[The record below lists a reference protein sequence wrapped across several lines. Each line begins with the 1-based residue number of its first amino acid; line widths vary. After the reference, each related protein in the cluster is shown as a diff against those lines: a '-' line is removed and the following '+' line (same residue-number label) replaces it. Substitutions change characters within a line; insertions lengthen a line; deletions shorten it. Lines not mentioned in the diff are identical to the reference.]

1 MLNKKNFD
9 LRASSKS
16 NNLSGK
22 FLIASPF
29 VETDEIFNKSL
40 IYVTDHNKNGAVGLI
55 VNHNIYVNKKL
66 NKTLNKMFFN
76 DSSMVNAKLEIFL
89 GGPLDPE
96 KGFIIHSNDYN
107 QDLLFKCN
115 DEISISSST
124 NTLKNILKGVGPKRS
139 LLVMGY
145 SGWKANQLEK
155 EIEKNLWIVADSDLD
170 LIFNSNHD
178 TKWEKALKKLGI
190 DQSMFCCQIGHG

>member
-1 MLNKKNFD
+1 MLNRKNFD
-9 LRASSKS
+9 IRVSNKS

-29 VETDEIFNKSL
+29 VSNDEIFNKSL
-40 IYVTDHNKNGAVGLI
+40 IYVTDHNENGAVGLI

-66 NKTLNKMFFN
+66 NKTLSKMFFD
-76 DSSMVNAKLEIFL
+76 DSKVSNAKLEIFL

-107 QDLLFKCN
+107 KDLLFKCN

-124 NTLKNILKGVGPKRS
+124 KTLKNILKGVGPKRS

-145 SGWKANQLEK
+145 SGWSAKQLEE
-155 EIEKNLWIVADSDLD
+155 EIEQNLWIVADSDID
-170 LIFNSNHD
+170 LIFNPNHD
-178 TKWEKALKKLGI
+178 TKWDKALKGVGI
-190 DQSMFCCQIGHG
+190 DRSMFCCQIGHG